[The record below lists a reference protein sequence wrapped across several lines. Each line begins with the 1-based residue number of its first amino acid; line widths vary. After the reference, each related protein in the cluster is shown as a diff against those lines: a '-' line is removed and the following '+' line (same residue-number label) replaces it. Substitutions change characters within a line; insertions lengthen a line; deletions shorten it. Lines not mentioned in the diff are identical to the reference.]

1 MTAYVK
7 ICGSALLSLNS
18 MFKMTGTLAVHCP
31 LFSKCLPICEVSA
44 RSNMKEGE
52 KKLNKS
58 NLITN
63 TQAAVNFNLG
73 RESETTPV
81 NGGWGD

>member
-18 MFKMTGTLAVHCP
+18 MFKMTGTLAIVLC
-31 LFSKCLPICEVSA
+31 FQKCLPICEVSA
-44 RSNMKEGE
+44 RSNVKEGE

-63 TQAAVNFNLG
+63 TQAAVTLI
-73 RESETTPV
+73 
-81 NGGWGD
+81 

>member
-1 MTAYVK
+1 
-7 ICGSALLSLNS
+7 
-18 MFKMTGTLAVHCP
+18 
-31 LFSKCLPICEVSA
+31 
-44 RSNMKEGE
+44 MKEGE

-81 NGGWGD
+81 NGGWGDWAPEFNISLG

>member
-1 MTAYVK
+1 MTADV
-7 ICGSALLSLNS
+7 GLWLSVHSTVSCRFHVQND
-18 MFKMTGTLAVHCP
+18 THIGHCP

-44 RSNMKEGE
+44 RSNVKEGE

-63 TQAAVNFNLG
+63 TQAAVTL
-73 RESETTPV
+73 T
-81 NGGWGD
+81 